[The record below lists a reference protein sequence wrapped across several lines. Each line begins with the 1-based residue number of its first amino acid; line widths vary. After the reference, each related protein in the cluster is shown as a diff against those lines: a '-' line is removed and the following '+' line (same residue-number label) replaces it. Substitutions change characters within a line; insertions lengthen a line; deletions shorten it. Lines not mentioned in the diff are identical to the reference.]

1 VIQDATHSRKYLA
14 AKWIQWRFLSTE
26 KNNPVQS
33 AWLGGMAAEAGM
45 AKIAAADERRS
56 AALTEAS

>member
-26 KNNPVQS
+26 KNILFKVHG
-33 AWLGGMAAEAGM
+33 WRDGGGSGM
-45 AKIAAADERRS
+45 AKSPPRMNADP